1 MFTITNIIIAITC
14 IISLIAFNNPDLKFK
29 FMFYPYQIK
38 RNNQH
43 QRFLSHAFIH
53 ADYMH
58 LFFNMFTLYSFG
70 NLLESTFL
78 PYAFDNKAKI
88 IYILLYTLAI
98 YASSI
103 YDYIKHKDNSGYMS
117 LGASGATSA
126 VLFACILFIPWPEK
140 GGISLF
146 FLPISIPPII
156 FGVLYLAYS
165 AYAAKK
171 SNDNIGHDAH
181 FFGAIFGFL
190 FLIVLKPTLFLEF
203 IDKILAKFH

>member
-1 MFTITNIIIAITC
+1 MFTITNIIIAITS

-38 RNNQH
+38 RNNEH

-53 ADYMH
+53 GDYIH

-70 NLLESTFL
+70 NLLESSFL
-78 PYAFDNKAKI
+78 PYAFEGKSAI

-103 YDYIKHKDNSGYMS
+103 YDYVKHKDNSGYMS

-126 VLFACILFIPWPEK
+126 VLFACILFIPFQ

-156 FGVLYLAYS
+156 FGVLYLVYT

-171 SNDNIGHDAH
+171 GNDNIGHDAH

-203 IDKILAKFH
+203 VDKIIARFH